1 MPHTTRL
8 HELTALLMLALALT
22 APLSAYAQES
32 SITPAA
38 NLAVADGS
46 TSGFSTTEQTDES
59 VVDELMLAFA
69 STLVGIAA
77 VVVVFALNRKEQER

>member
-1 MPHTTRL
+1 MQHKNRL
-8 HELTALLMLALALT
+8 RVLTALLMLALALA

-46 TSGFSTTEQTDES
+46 TSGFSTTEQTDGK
-59 VVDELMLAFA
+59 VVDELALAIA

-77 VVVVFALNRKEQER
+77 VVVIFAVHRKGQER